1 MKRGREDSDLR
12 WKFNPSAFPG
22 RKEKEKVKE
31 MRTELNRTEERSHIC
46 YAYHRREIIQL

>member
-22 RKEKEKVKE
+22 RKEKE
-31 MRTELNRTEERSHIC
+31 ERK
-46 YAYHRREIIQL
+46 R